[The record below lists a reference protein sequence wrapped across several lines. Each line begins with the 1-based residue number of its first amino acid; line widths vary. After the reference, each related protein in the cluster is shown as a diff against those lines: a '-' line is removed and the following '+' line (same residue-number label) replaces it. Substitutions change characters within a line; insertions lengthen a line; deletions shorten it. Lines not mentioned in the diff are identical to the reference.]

1 MMGIGLFFALYGGQ
15 YTFGTAARMGP
26 GFFPVV
32 LGWVLAFLGLLIIL
46 PALRQPRVPVQF
58 ALSNFLWVF
67 ASLGIF
73 AWGLPRLG
81 LVVAAFV
88 GAFVSSM
95 ADKQVSWVSRIL
107 ISIGVSVIS
116 VLIFKFGLNMV
127 LPLWWWED

>member
-1 MMGIGLFFALYGGQ
+1 MLGTGLFFAIYGRQ
-15 YTFGTAARMGP
+15 YNFGTAARMGP
-26 GFFPVV
+26 GFFPIV
-32 LGWVLAFLGLLIIL
+32 LGWVLAILGVLITL
-46 PALRQPRVPVQF
+46 PALRQPRVPMQF

-81 LVVAAFV
+81 LVVAAFL
-88 GAFVSSM
+88 GAFISSL

-107 ISIGVSVIS
+107 TAAGVSIIS